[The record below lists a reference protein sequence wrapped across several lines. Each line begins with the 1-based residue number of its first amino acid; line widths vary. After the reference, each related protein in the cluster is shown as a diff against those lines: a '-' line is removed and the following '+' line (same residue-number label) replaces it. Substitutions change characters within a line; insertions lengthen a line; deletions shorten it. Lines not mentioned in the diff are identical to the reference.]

1 MENSVFDISELFR
14 NVVEVHDTPMDYV
27 KMLVYANNTTSII
40 VLNKSGQLNYFSPI
54 SNTILPT
61 LTDPIL
67 LSASG
72 ECPGGSA
79 SITNNY
85 TTFIESWSNNNQKF
99 NDIIMS

>member
-14 NVVEVHDTPMDYV
+14 NVVEVHDTPMQYV
-27 KMLVYANNTTSII
+27 KMLVYNNNTTSIVI
-40 VLNKSGQLNYFSPI
+40 LNKSGQLNYFSPA
-54 SNTILPT
+54 SDTILPT
-61 LTDPIL
+61 LADPII
-67 LSASG
+67 LSSSG

-85 TTFIESWSNNNQKF
+85 TTFIECWSNNSQKF